1 MQTIYLRKR
10 TVYRSKH
17 KIYILSKDQFIYQ
30 INTFF
35 FQEISL
41 EMVESSSRRICVF
54 LSYVNVRTKTH
65 NLFLKMSNIFRIKC

>member
-30 INTFF
+30 NKYI
-35 FQEISL
+35 
-41 EMVESSSRRICVF
+41 F
-54 LSYVNVRTKTH
+54 LSRNQ
-65 NLFLKMSNIFRIKC
+65 S